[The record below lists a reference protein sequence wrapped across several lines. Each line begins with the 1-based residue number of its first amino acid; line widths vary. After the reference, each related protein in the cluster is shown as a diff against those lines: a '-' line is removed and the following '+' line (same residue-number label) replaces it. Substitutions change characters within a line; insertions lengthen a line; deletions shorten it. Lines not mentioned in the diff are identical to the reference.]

1 MKNKVQLSAKSKA
14 DSIVSDTLKV
24 VKKHIFRPY
33 YELEIKEH
41 ICAFDLSIEFCDS
54 IIDSFKWFN
63 YRERVYWKDVRTYVI
78 ERKLYFYQ
86 ANSDLITE
94 KVK

>member
-1 MKNKVQLSAKSKA
+1 MKNKVQLPAKSKA

-24 VKKHIFRPY
+24 VKKYIFRPY
-33 YELEIKEH
+33 NDLEIKEH
-41 ICAFDLSIEFCDS
+41 ICAFDLAIEFCDS
-54 IIDSFKWFN
+54 IIDSLKWFN
-63 YRERVYWKDVRTYVI
+63 YRERIYWKDVRTEVI
-78 ERKLYFYQ
+78 EIKLNFYQ

>member
-14 DSIVSDTLKV
+14 DSIVSDTLKLI
-24 VKKHIFRPY
+24 KKHIFRPFN
-33 YELEIKEH
+33 ENEIKEY
-41 ICAFDLSIEFCDS
+41 ICAFDLAIEFCDS
-54 IIDSFKWFN
+54 IIDSLKWFN
-63 YRERVYWKDVRTYVI
+63 YRERIYWKDVRTYVI

-94 KVK
+94 KAK

>member
-14 DSIVSDTLKV
+14 DSIVSDIKILIRKSFFEPFTNN
-24 VKKHIFRPY
+24 
-33 YELEIKEH
+33 EIKEH
-41 ICAFDLSIEFCDS
+41 ICAFDLAIEFCDS
-54 IIDSFKWFN
+54 IIDSLKWFN
-63 YRERVYWKDVRTYVI
+63 YRERIYWKDVRTYVI

-86 ANSDLITE
+86 ANSELITE